1 VDHILVQS
9 IEKALGWGGGAPMGR
24 VFAHGTVAD
33 STLCSRILTPHRFLD
48 LVMRRELAPPQ
59 LRCLRD
65 GADLHPDAFIQRQA
79 SRRGQSVSL
88 VNMDRL
94 GRLLEGSCTLILDA
108 LDLLDPTME
117 VACRAL
123 QWWSHELVQVNTYLT
138 TASASGFGLHWDDHD
153 VIVVQLAGEKSWE
166 VRGLSRPAPMYRDA
180 APNVDP
186 PDNVVWAGTLRTGD
200 VMHIPRGYWHQATR
214 ADCGEGYSLHVTF
227 GFMQRTGVDWLSW
240 LADRAREREVFRH
253 DLDRWGDGDGLTEQ
267 ARRLHAELTDLVD
280 CYPPDTY
287 LAAREQQQPPPRH
300 VATWGVFGPPSNVVC
315 VTDFPPTIEQDNSAV
330 TVTAVGKRL
339 TFAARAEPALRL
351 LLSGEPADLAAI
363 TEATGVDAAAVAAS
377 LLKEGICAELTD
389 ALSSAYTDLLTVGT
403 SSNTP

>member
-1 VDHILVQS
+1 MDHLVVQS
-9 IEKALGWGGGAPMGR
+9 IEKALGWDSAAPMGQT
-24 VFAHGTVAD
+24 FAHGTLAD
-33 STLCSRILTPHRFLD
+33 PALCTRLLTPHRFLD

-65 GADLHPDAFIQRQA
+65 GTDVHPDAFIQRQVT
-79 SRRGQSVSL
+79 RRGQSLSL

-94 GRLLEGSCTLILDA
+94 GRLLEGGCTLILDA
-108 LDLLDPTME
+108 LDLFDPRME

-123 QWWSHELVQVNTYLT
+123 QWWSRELVQVNTYLT
-138 TASASGFGLHWDDHD
+138 TGSASGFGLHWDDHD

-166 VRGLSRPAPMYRDA
+166 VRGLSRPAPLYRDA

-186 PDNVVWAGTLRTGD
+186 PDDIVWAGTLRAGD

-214 ADCGEGYSLHVTF
+214 ADRGEGYSLHVTF
-227 GFMQRTGVDWLSW
+227 GFMQRTGIDWLTW

-253 DLDRWGDGDGLTEQ
+253 DLDRWSDDDGRADQ
-267 ARRLHAELTDLVD
+267 ARGLQAELSGLVHS
-280 CYPPDTY
+280 YPPDAY
-287 LAAREQQQPPPRH
+287 LTARAQQQPPPRQ
-300 VATWGVFGPPSNVVC
+300 VATWGVFGPPSQVVC
-315 VTDFPPTIEQDNSAV
+315 VTDFPPTIEQDDAAV

-351 LLSGEPADLAAI
+351 LLSGEPVGLAAV
-363 TEATGVDAAAVAAS
+363 TDATGVDAAAVAAP

-389 ALSSAYTDLLTVGT
+389 ALSSAYTDLPTVET